1 MPDSPRLLKQ
11 GLPRAASGTTNPAA
25 RATDRAISGDQTMAR
40 VSAASRATIAAYII
54 MFARATGTAKDGPTD
69 VPRDGEV
76 RAKAKASI

>member
-1 MPDSPRLLKQ
+1 
-11 GLPRAASGTTNPAA
+11 
-25 RATDRAISGDQTMAR
+25 MAR